1 MPDAKK
7 ILIIED
13 SALNRKILEDALSG
27 KGYQVLCAEDGRE
40 GMERLNKESPDLVLM
55 DVVMPNM
62 NGWET
67 CKHIRA
73 AAKVQATP
81 IIIMTSKNT
90 PQDMLQAF
98 EVGADEFLDK
108 PVNLEE
114 LYETVDRLLN
124 RGAEQGKIA

>member
-1 MPDAKK
+1 MADVKK

-13 SALNRKILEDALSG
+13 SALNRKILEDALLQRS
-27 KGYQVLCAEDGRE
+27 YQVLTAEDGRE
-40 GMERLNKESPDLVLM
+40 GMEKLNKEAPDLVLM

-67 CKHIRA
+67 CKQIRA

-108 PVNLEE
+108 PVNLED
-114 LYETVDRLLN
+114 LYEMIERLLN
-124 RGAEQGKIA
+124 RGAEEGKIV

>member
-13 SALNRKILEDALSG
+13 SALNRKILEDALVQ
-27 KGYQVLCAEDGRE
+27 KGYQTLTAEDGRE
-40 GMERLNKESPDLVLM
+40 GMDKLNKDSPDLVIM

-67 CKHIRA
+67 CKQIRA

-108 PVNLEE
+108 PINLEE
-114 LYETVDRLLN
+114 MYETVERLLN
-124 RGAEQGKIA
+124 RGAQQEKPA

>member
-13 SALNRKILEDALSG
+13 SALNRKILEDALSQ
-27 KGYQVLCAEDGRE
+27 KGYQVLLADDGRQ
-40 GMERLNKESPDLVLM
+40 GMDKLRDESPDLVLM

-62 NGWET
+62 NGLEAT
-67 CKHIRA
+67 RHIRA
-73 AAKVQATP
+73 AARSQAVP
-81 IIIMTSKNT
+81 IVIMTSKNT

-108 PVNLEE
+108 PINLEE